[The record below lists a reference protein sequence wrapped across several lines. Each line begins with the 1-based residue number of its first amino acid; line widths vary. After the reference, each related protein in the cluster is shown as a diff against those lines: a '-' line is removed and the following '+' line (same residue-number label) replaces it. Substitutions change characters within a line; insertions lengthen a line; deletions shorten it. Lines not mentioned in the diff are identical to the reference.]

1 MTQKPK
7 QRKQE
12 TAKTK
17 RTPSAST
24 VALITAKCA
33 LSDIYSDIVN
43 AMELIYGE
51 HQSDRYYET
60 VGDALTP
67 IRDLV
72 DSYIIESIDV
82 NIGDIES
89 TEF

>member
-1 MTQKPK
+1 MTQKTQ

-17 RTPSAST
+17 RTLSAST
-24 VALITAKCA
+24 EALITAKCA
-33 LSDIYSDIVN
+33 LSDIYGDIVN
-43 AMELIYGE
+43 AMELVYGE
-51 HQSDRYYET
+51 QQSDRYYER
-60 VGDALTP
+60 VGDALMP

-72 DSYIIESIDV
+72 DSYILESIDV
-82 NIGDIES
+82 NISNLES